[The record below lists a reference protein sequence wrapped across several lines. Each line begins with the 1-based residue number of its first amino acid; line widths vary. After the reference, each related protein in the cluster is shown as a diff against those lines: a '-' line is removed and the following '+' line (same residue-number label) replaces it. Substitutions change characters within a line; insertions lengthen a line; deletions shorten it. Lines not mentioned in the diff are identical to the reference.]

1 MGKIAPARSDM
12 KQQPRLLLADY
23 YDDRRRWW
31 IGEDATTSG
40 LEAATPDDL
49 ARVPDGFAQWI
60 EDGRKRTLVG
70 YFSFYKNAAG
80 DAPDYSKSLV
90 VVVDGFWFGSGSDVP
105 DLVWHRGLLRRTFKI
120 AAGASEAAICYRWP
134 ATRQLLARVF
144 SDPSNFVSKDFLEEL
159 VGIVMF
165 YRPEWMR
172 HG

>member
-1 MGKIAPARSDM
+1 M
-12 KQQPRLLLADY
+12 KQQSRLLLADY

-31 IGEDATTSG
+31 IGENATASCV
-40 LEAATPDDL
+40 EAATLSDL

-60 EDGRKRTLVG
+60 EDGRKRVLVG

-90 VVVDGFWFGSGSDVP
+90 VVVDGVLFGSGSDVP
-105 DLVWHRGLLRRTFKI
+105 DLIWHKGILRRTFKI
-120 AAGASEAAICYRWP
+120 AAGGSKVAIRYRWP

-159 VGIVMF
+159 VGIVTF
-165 YRPEWMR
+165 YRPEWLR